1 MRRRGGRTFLTV
13 RLTYSLRPYLL
24 RLYLLHLLYLLYLLY
39 LLWRT
44 LSTVRLTLKRLFARP
59 AAGEAEGRGDAAPLS
74 RLVRVRD

>member
-24 RLYLLHLLYLLYLLY
+24 RLYLLHLLYLLY